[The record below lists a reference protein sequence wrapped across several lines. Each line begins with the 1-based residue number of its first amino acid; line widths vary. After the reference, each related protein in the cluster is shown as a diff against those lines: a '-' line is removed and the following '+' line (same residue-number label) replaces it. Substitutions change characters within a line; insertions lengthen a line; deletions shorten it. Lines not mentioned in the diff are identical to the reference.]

1 MSASPRDK
9 VLAYRAQLSRMVVT
23 ATLAGTVACSKCS
36 STTGGGYA
44 VVDPMPPP
52 AKCYGLGVVAT
63 ATWVTT
69 DAGARAIALEIS
81 DPTYSGASFTPD
93 PVNVLSGTL
102 VSTETSPSGR
112 KVVVVPEPGRGS
124 VIMTLDVRCTA
135 GPGAINISASWG
147 STPDGGQELTAH
159 VTEI

>member
-1 MSASPRDK
+1 MSTSPRDK

-36 STTGGGYA
+36 SSTTGGGYG

-52 AKCYGLGVVAT
+52 ARCYGLGVVAK
-63 ATWVTT
+63 AAWITT
-69 DAGARAIALEIS
+69 DAGTRAIELEIS
-81 DPTYSGASFTPD
+81 DPSSGSSFTPD
-93 PVNVLSGTL
+93 PANVLSGTL
-102 VSTETSPSGR
+102 VSTEPSPGGR

-124 VIMTLDVRCTA
+124 IILTLDVTCPS
-135 GPGAINISASWG
+135 GPGGLNVSASWG
-147 STPDGGQELTAH
+147 STADGGQVLTTH

>member
-1 MSASPRDK
+1 MSPRDK

-36 STTGGGYA
+36 STTGGGYG

-52 AKCYGLGVVAT
+52 AKCYGLGVVAG

-69 DAGARAIALEIS
+69 DAGARAIELEITA
-81 DPTYSGASFTPD
+81 PTYSGATFTPD

-102 VSTETSPSGR
+102 VSTEATPGGR

-124 VIMTLDVRCTA
+124 VIMTLDVTCAA
-135 GPGAINISASWG
+135 GPGGLNISASWG
-147 STPDGGQELTAH
+147 STPDGGQVLTTH